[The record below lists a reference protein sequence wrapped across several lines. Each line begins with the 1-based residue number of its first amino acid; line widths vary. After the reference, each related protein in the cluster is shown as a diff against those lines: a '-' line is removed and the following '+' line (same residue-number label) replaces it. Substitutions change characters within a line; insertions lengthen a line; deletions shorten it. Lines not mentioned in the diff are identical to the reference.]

1 MKINYQMELT
11 RRDVTP
17 AQFLAY
23 IRSQAKKHDIPFGME
38 LDYFTK
44 GDGSNS
50 HYIGGTPETRPC
62 ESETC
67 KALPCDHQT
76 YMRAFN
82 GSVYNEIIE
91 FTYDTE
97 TTGHGYYYTISAD
110 GEPDDAE
117 RIRTSTINY
126 HTRKIE
132 QNTRKIEKN
141 TIEINETQDGI
152 DKGYRDEKVAR
163 YYIDNLK
170 HENDRMT
177 RENDEHAAAI
187 AEMTGDQ
194 DSAAT
199 AETSAPMAADE
210 RAEMTAAINAA
221 GIKVHDCNAST
232 TPPTDN
238 SRVYWFPDA
247 ELRNLYD
254 YAMSADTVTFAP
266 ADLPAEDCVFGTVE
280 TTDTTTDTETTT
292 EKKEDKTMIT
302 TTTNNTTTAAEQ
314 TFPRLLAEIDANYD
328 RLTAD
333 TFHYIRRGWFPS
345 WANEHHNDPDRGI
358 KQYSTARRWE
368 QYKTGEITREKAI
381 ELAERRAVN
390 EIEKNRA
397 KKIARLETA
406 ANALRISS
414 ASVTVEWAKSRTWGA
429 NPTAE
434 LLNLGDGRTV
444 GHASGCGYDKESA
457 AIAEAMNASPAALRV
472 LYELGEAALKRGES
486 PRSTSAC
493 SGYHWGTCIG
503 YGAGYDVLPYWE
515 GGVGASC
522 FWKILE
528 KAGYTVRH
536 AGSGKRFDCYTFYI
550 A

>member
-44 GDGSNS
+44 GDGSDS

-76 YMRAFN
+76 YVRAFD
-82 GSVYNEIIE
+82 GSVFNEIIE

-126 HTRKIE
+126 HARKIE
-132 QNTRKIEKN
+132 QNARKIEKN
-141 TIEINETQDGI
+141 TAEINETQNGI
-152 DKGYRDEKVAR
+152 DRGYRDEKVAG
-163 YYIDNLK
+163 YYIENLK

-177 RENDEHAAAI
+177 RENDEHRAAI
-187 AEMTGDQ
+187 DELT
-194 DSAAT
+194 
-199 AETSAPMAADE
+199 ETDPTD
-210 RAEMTAAINAA
+210 
-221 GIKVHDCNAST
+221 
-232 TPPTDN
+232 PTDN
-238 SRVYWFPDA
+238 PD
-247 ELRNLYD
+247 
-254 YAMSADTVTFAP
+254 T
-266 ADLPAEDCVFGTVE
+266 E
-280 TTDTTTDTETTT
+280 TITDTETTT
-292 EKKEDKTMIT
+292 EKKEDETM
-302 TTTNNTTTAAEQ
+302 TTTNNTTAAAQ
-314 TFPRLLAEIDANYD
+314 TFPRLLAEINANYD

-333 TFHYIRRGWFPS
+333 TFHYIRLGWFPS
-345 WANEHHNDPDRGI
+345 WANEHHNDPDRGL
-358 KQYSTARRWE
+358 KQHSTARRWE
-368 QYKTGEITREKAI
+368 QYKAGEITREKAI

-390 EIEKNRA
+390 EIEKSRVG
-397 KKIARLETA
+397 KIASLEAA
-406 ANALRISS
+406 ANAPRISS

-434 LLNLGDGRTV
+434 LLNMGDGRTV

-457 AIAEAMNASPAALRV
+457 AIAEAMNASPAALRI
-472 LYELGEAALKRGES
+472 LYELGEAALERGES

-493 SGYHWGTCIG
+493 SGYHWGGCIG
-503 YGAGYDVLPYWE
+503 YGAGYSVLPYWE
-515 GGVGASC
+515 GGVGSSC
-522 FWKILE
+522 FWDILK

-536 AGSGKRFDCYTFYI
+536 AGSGKMFDCYTFY
-550 A
+550 AA